1 MRPRPPN
8 QELRIK
14 TCESRTANC
23 ASFFGKAAVVF
34 EPFEWRP
41 DLSLPGALHNSGNKP
56 APPSEHTPLGRRSAF
71 WPPGWACARRDA
83 GHNEMGPDR
92 NRSPFRPPA
101 TGDYLDEYPG
111 DYFSE
116 LFIDV
121 NRPFRFEPRPLTA
134 AMMARLMPAAIN
146 PYSIAVAADWSAK
159 NLENVVSGKPAVN
172 SRPFCCGLLPE
183 HNPDRLSGAIRIRQD
198 APRKVGVV
206 DQAARAAALD
216 GSRMSAL
223 RARRAAA
230 PVNAVGRRGPVMIR
244 AVTSLQP

>member
-14 TCESRTANC
+14 TCESRPANC

-71 WPPGWACARRDA
+71 LGRRGWLCARRDA
-83 GHNEMGPDR
+83 GHNEKGPDR
-92 NRSPFRPPA
+92 NRSLFRPPA

-121 NRPFRFEPRPLTA
+121 NRPFRFEPRPLTV

-159 NLENVVSGKPAVN
+159 NLENVVFTFPPPGRARS
-172 SRPFCCGLLPE
+172 GLLPVRE
-183 HNPDRLSGAIRIRQD
+183 MELEP
-198 APRKVGVV
+198 
-206 DQAARAAALD
+206 
-216 GSRMSAL
+216 
-223 RARRAAA
+223 
-230 PVNAVGRRGPVMIR
+230 
-244 AVTSLQP
+244 